1 MFVYTVALVHKV
13 DHPWMLQTIHIQC
26 KYSGWSSLCSEL
38 SSVHFDLWTF
48 ASGQN
53 SGFPRIQGWEEP
65 LNGRHRQ
72 LTAGLSTPYLF
83 YPRFPSLLRRDRQRV
98 GHWRVENCANPGEQV
113 AGSTRAGVP
122 ANRGVITYT
131 LATQRTEIREPHCPI
146 SEHWRGHLS
155 RFTQIELAGAREPLD
170 VALCAA
176 LCTAS
181 PVYFL
186 KSKAHLFTC
195 SIDWTLWCRQF

>member
-98 GHWRVENCANPGEQV
+98 GHWRVENCANPVEQV

-146 SEHWRGHLS
+146 SEHWRVISPDLLRLNWQEPGNLLTVLS
-155 RFTQIELAGAREPLD
+155 VP
-170 VALCAA
+170 AL
-176 LCTAS
+176 
-181 PVYFL
+181 YFL

>member
-1 MFVYTVALVHKV
+1 MFWT
-13 DHPWMLQTIHIQC
+13 
-26 KYSGWSSLCSEL
+26 
-38 SSVHFDLWTF
+38 FDLWTF

-131 LATQRTEIREPHCPI
+131 LSTQRTEIREPHCPI

-170 VALCAA
+170 SALCASSVFPQVKS
-176 LCTAS
+176 TF
-181 PVYFL
+181 VY
-186 KSKAHLFTC
+186 LFHWLNPLM
-195 SIDWTLWCRQF
+195 SSVLAGAGERTLQIKMVTIL

>member
-1 MFVYTVALVHKV
+1 MISVFETPHRYIYPDIFLIFRWSNIFHKSFVIFVYKVALVHEV

-131 LATQRTEIREPHCPI
+131 SVHN
-146 SEHWRGHLS
+146 
-155 RFTQIELAGAREPLD
+155 
-170 VALCAA
+170 
-176 LCTAS
+176 S
-181 PVYFL
+181 P
-186 KSKAHLFTC
+186 S
-195 SIDWTLWCRQF
+195 